1 MLTTL
6 AAASR
11 RCRGLTLV
19 ELLVA
24 VAIVALGATLAAPDV
39 STMVSNY
46 KVRGAAENLLN
57 GLSYARGEAIR
68 RNSPVTFSLAPSGWA
83 VAQVSPAT
91 TLQSYAG
98 SDAVTVTSD
107 NGATS
112 VTFLPTGLLQ
122 AGTQLRQLTVASALD
137 TADTRRINIFGG
149 GLIRM
154 CDPGVTAAGDPR
166 SC

>member
-1 MLTTL
+1 MTTL

-19 ELLVA
+19 ELLVC
-24 VAIVALGATLAAPDV
+24 VAIIALGATLAAPDI
-39 STMVSNY
+39 SAMVANY

-57 GLSYARGEAIR
+57 GLGYARSEAIR
-68 RNSPVTFSLAPSGWA
+68 RNSPVTFSLAPTGWA

-98 SDAVTVTSD
+98 SDTVTVTSD
-107 NGATS
+107 SAATS

-122 AGTQLRQLTVASALD
+122 AGTQLRQLTVASTVAA
-137 TADTRRINIFGG
+137 ADSRRINLFGG

-166 SC
+166 RC